1 MLSVF
6 PDYGKAG
13 AEYLLSVTE
22 LLAEYPPDIQDR
34 IANHRTGVPSLTKF
48 LPTAMEITAFGDE
61 LMARR
66 ETAKRY
72 ANRVQTAPQ
81 IEYKGAY
88 IPFPSLWT
96 AFADEMDLLRYHQ
109 FDRLEAASKALAMH
123 GKDAARK
130 ILKGHDPSPGDAV
143 EKSPTR
149 GRTLAVPTAEEVK
162 EVFANLKTPS
172 EPISDELRQLLAEQD
187 AR

>member
-1 MLSVF
+1 MLAAY

-22 LLAEYPPDIQDR
+22 LLAEYPLDIQDR

-88 IPFPSLWT
+88 IPFPALWA
-96 AFADEMDLLRYHQ
+96 AFADEMDILRYRR
-109 FDRLEAASKALAMH
+109 FDRLDNAAKALATQ
-123 GKDAARK
+123 GKEAARR
-130 ILKGHDPSPGDAV
+130 ILQGHDASPGDAV
-143 EKSPTR
+143 EQSPTR
-149 GRTLAVPTAEEVK
+149 GRPLAIPTAAEVR
-162 EVFANLKTPS
+162 EVITNLKIPS
-172 EPISDELRQLLAEQD
+172 EPISDELRQLIAEQD